1 MTKLRD
7 KILTVLFTFF
17 IGAVM
22 LCLFLLPKETVS
34 VNEKRTLASAP
45 KLSLSGIISGKFE
58 NDVEKYI
65 TDHFPWRDKFTGL
78 NAYISLYTGRNGT
91 NGVYKGNDGYLISAP
106 VKADYEQ
113 LEENVTAMMDFTE
126 ITGIPSTLMV
136 IPSAGYIMP
145 DKLPKNH
152 GEYKDGALIDT
163 AHKMTEAVIGY
174 VDIPK
179 KFAQIKN
186 DTNLYYKTDH
196 HWTSDGAYNAYT
208 EYCREIGF
216 EPLWDFQITRH
227 DGFYGTLY
235 SKSALWN
242 ESADVLEIW
251 DYPYDMSIRI
261 EDEEYESKQFFYRH
275 HLNENDKY
283 PVFLDGNHAI
293 ERIINHKNPD
303 GEKLLVLKD
312 SFAHCFVPFVANH
325 YSEVDMVD
333 LRYYLEPVSDLVRER
348 NYDRIL
354 YLYGISSLT
363 ESNDISIL
371 Q

>member
-7 KILTVLFTFF
+7 KILIVLFIAF
-17 IGAVM
+17 IGAM
-22 LCLFLLPKETVS
+22 LLCLFLLPKQTVS
-34 VNEKRTLASAP
+34 VNEKRTLATVP
-45 KLSLSGIISGKFE
+45 KFSLTRVLNGKFE
-58 NDVEKYI
+58 QDTETYI

-78 NAYISLYTGRNGT
+78 NAYLSLISGRNGI
-91 NGVYKGNDGYLISAP
+91 NGVYKGKDGYLLGTP

-113 LEENVTAMMDFTE
+113 LRENVQAMMDFTE
-126 ITGIPSTLMV
+126 MNSIPSTLML
-136 IPSAGYIMP
+136 IPSAGYVMP
-145 DKLPKNH
+145 EKLPKNH
-152 GEYKDGALIDT
+152 KKYSDGELIEE
-163 AHKMTEAVIGY
+163 AHKMSEAVIGY

-179 KFAQIKN
+179 KFNEIKKDCN
-186 DTNLYYKTDH
+186 IYYKTDH

-216 EPLWDFQITRH
+216 EPLWDFSVSRH
-227 DGFYGTLY
+227 DGFFGTLY
-235 SKSALWN
+235 SKSALWLQ
-242 ESADVLEIW
+242 SADTLEIW
-251 DYPYDMSIRI
+251 DYPYDVSVRI
-261 EDEEYESKQFFYRH
+261 EEEEYESKQFFYRH

-293 ERIINHKNPD
+293 ERIVNHNNPD

-312 SFAHCFVPFVANH
+312 SFAHCFVPFAANH

-333 LRYYLEPVSDLVRER
+333 LRYYLEPVSELVREK